1 MNFTPRGITCLF
13 FALATA
19 VGCSSDDESDS
30 SNEAYVQ
37 YYNASP
43 NSTATALVLD
53 GYQYTAVN
61 YADAQPRYVYSTGSS
76 EMEVIGTDELGEELS
91 LYTSTLSLSNNDD
104 HFFVLLGDYASTELL
119 DIQYDRSEMDEL
131 NLDESDDYSKM
142 QILVTHAAID
152 EPTYDVYFGIDGED
166 FSAATMLDSLS
177 YKGYSAELMYDTG
190 EYVLYLAQAGESTPI
205 YTTATLDLSANTVY
219 KFVIR
224 NSFGPGTPK
233 LTIDAVDSTGTP
245 TQYANIDANAEYRIF
260 NALNSVDNIDITL
273 ASNLETQ
280 YLYDLAKHGLS
291 DFKTIGYN
299 DYGVTITSKDPS
311 EVLANNLLVTFNQD
325 ESKSILVYQDALGG
339 TKGMTLT
346 HDHRPRAFTH
356 QIDLANLVFDYE
368 ALTIYFVKST
378 ETIES
383 AEYKITGFE
392 FTELESIS
400 IPSGEYEINVVF
412 EDENDTLTL
421 LYQSAPLVFDNAGN
435 YTMVLNKDDSQ
446 PLGYRL
452 TRF

>member
-1 MNFTPRGITCLF
+1 MKFTPRGITCLF
-13 FALATA
+13 FALATT
-19 VGCSSDDESDS
+19 VGCSSGDASDS
-30 SNEAYVQ
+30 SSEAYVQ

-53 GYQYTAVN
+53 GYQYTAVS
-61 YADAQPRYVYSTGSS
+61 YADSQPRYVYSTGSA
-76 EMEVIGTDELGEELS
+76 EMEIVGTDEQGEELS
-91 LYTSTLSLSNNDD
+91 LYTATLSLANEDD
-104 HFFVLLGDYASTELL
+104 HFFVLLGDYGATELL

-131 NLDESDDYSKM
+131 NSDESDDYSKM
-142 QILVTHAAID
+142 QMLVTHAAMN
-152 EPTYDVYFGIDGED
+152 EPTYDIYFGIDGEG

-177 YKGYSAELMYDTG
+177 YKGFSTELMFDTG
-190 EYVLYLAQAGESTPI
+190 EYVLYLTEAGETTPI
-205 YTTATLDLSANTVY
+205 YTTTALDLSDNTVY

-233 LTIDAVDSTGTP
+233 ITIDAVDSTGSP
-245 TQYANIDANAEYRIF
+245 TQYANIDANAEYRVF
-260 NALNSVDNIDITL
+260 NALNNVDNIDIAI
-273 ASNLETQ
+273 ASNQETQ
-280 YLYDLAKHGLS
+280 YLYELGKHSLS

-299 DYGVTITSKDPS
+299 DYGVTITNNDSS

-325 ESKSILVYQDALGG
+325 ESKSILVYDDELGV

-356 QIDLANLVFDYE
+356 LIDLANLVFDYE
-368 ALTIYFVKST
+368 TLAIYFVKPT

-383 AEYKITGFE
+383 AEYKITGLE

-400 IPSGEYEINVVF
+400 LASGEYEINVVF
-412 EDENDTLTL
+412 EDENETLTL
-421 LYQSAPLVFDNAGN
+421 LYQSDPLVFDSAGN
-435 YTMVLNKDDSQ
+435 YTMVLSKDDSQ

-452 TRF
+452 TTF